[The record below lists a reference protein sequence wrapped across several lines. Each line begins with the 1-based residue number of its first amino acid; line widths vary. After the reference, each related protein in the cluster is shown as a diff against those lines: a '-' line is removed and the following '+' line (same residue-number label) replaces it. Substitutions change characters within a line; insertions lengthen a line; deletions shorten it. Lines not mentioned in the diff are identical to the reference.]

1 MKRNVGD
8 LDSWIRLVVGA
19 ILFGLGAFSLRTPL
33 KWVLITL
40 KWVLIIIGAIL
51 VLTSLFNYCPLYTI
65 LKISTYKKKE

>member
-8 LDSWIRLVVGA
+8 FDSWIRLVVGA
-19 ILFGLGAFSLRTPL
+19 ILFGLGAFSLRTP
-33 KWVLITL
+33 L